1 MNCQIMNKED
11 LIQENSRYERA
22 RYDITQHKEVEEQIR
37 HRLNVEHAL
46 ARVSSLLVRKDAAD
60 INHILRIIGE
70 AIHVNGVQVV
80 VFHND
85 LPDIDISFIW
95 YDSQNI
101 SKKSSLQ
108 NGDQELFAWG
118 LNQLQNYNN
127 IVISDRSNLPPEA
140 VAEKTYMERNGVYA
154 ALFIPITGIDKR
166 LLGYIAFYD
175 TEQCRLWKEEDMQ
188 CLNMLAEMLAA
199 YGERKKMEKALRTS
213 ETQFRTLCDTAPAM
227 IFVYSDP
234 GNDAPIH
241 YLNNGYDI
249 MGLKPEA
256 NFNRNCWELVHPD
269 FVDMAKARG
278 LARLKGE
285 PTPSRYEC
293 KFLLPSGASRW
304 GDLSVNTIEWEGKP
318 ALMGVIY
325 DINERKQMEEDLQ
338 QARGELEKRVVERT
352 ADLLLLNHK
361 LEQEIVERQKTE
373 EKLILSEARYRA
385 IVEDQREL
393 VMRLLPDST
402 ITFANEA
409 LCRYFRKSAGVLLGK
424 SIFSFIHEEDQARVI
439 ASFQSLNQNYKEDL
453 ITFRVMRPDG
463 EICWQEWSGRAIVND
478 LGIVEFQVVG
488 RDVSK
493 RKRTEEALK
502 RSEANF
508 RKLAETAPAM
518 IYVYSEGRLLYVN
531 TMLETLS
538 GISKEQL
545 LQLNPMELFHQDCR
559 EQATKNT
566 LARLQ
571 GEKIPPYEV
580 SMVNKQDGRRV
591 WGYLYADVIE
601 FEGKH
606 SILGIVADITE
617 RKLTEADLLQTSKL
631 ESVGILAG
639 GIAHDFNNILTV
651 ISGNISLAKIIM
663 EDTNDL
669 TEVLTE
675 VEKAAFQA
683 RDLTQQLLTF
693 SKGGAPIKE
702 TASIQE
708 LLRESAS
715 FVLRGSNVNCNYT
728 IADDLW
734 PVNIDK
740 GQINQVIN
748 NLIINADQA
757 MPEGGTIQLSADNI
771 HSGTD
776 HLPSLA
782 AAQYIRISIK
792 DSGIGIDSQQLSKIF
807 DPYFTT
813 KEKGHGLGLATCYSI
828 IKKHDGDITVSSEP
842 GNGTTVNIYLPAFP
856 DVPVAVNNLPGAPLC
871 GQGKILIM
879 DDESIVRETL
889 GKMLNTLGYTTGF
902 ASDGLNA
909 IHLYQTAQQEN
920 DPYDAVLMDL
930 TIAGGLGGKEAVTK
944 LLEIDPAAKVIVSS
958 GYSNDPVM
966 AEYKKYGFCGVL
978 PKPYEI
984 KAVSLILYDLLG
996 RNTATI

>member
-1 MNCQIMNKED
+1 MDCQIMTNEES
-11 LIQENSRYERA
+11 IQGDKRYEPTRN
-22 RYDITQHKEVEEQIR
+22 DIAQHKEVEEKLR
-37 HRLNVEHAL
+37 HRLNIEHAL
-46 ARVSSLLVRKDAAD
+46 ARISSLLVRKDAAD
-60 INHILRIIGE
+60 INHILGIIGE
-70 AIHVNGVQVV
+70 AIPVNGIQVLI
-80 VFHND
+80 FHKD
-85 LPDIDISFIW
+85 LPDIDRSFEW

-101 SKKSSLQ
+101 SAGSFSK

-118 LNQLQNYNN
+118 LNQLHHYNN
-127 IVISDRSNLPPEA
+127 IVISDRSSLPPEA
-140 VAEKTYMERNGVYA
+140 AAEKTSMERRGAYA
-154 ALFIPITGIDKR
+154 ALFIPITGIEKS

-175 TEQCRLWKEEDMQ
+175 TKQSRLWPEEDIQ
-188 CLNMLAEMLAA
+188 SLNMLAEMLAA

-213 ETQFRTLCDTAPAM
+213 QAQFKTLCDTAPAM

-234 GNDAPIH
+234 GKDASVH
-241 YLNNGYDI
+241 YLNNSYNTMGYI
-249 MGLKPEA
+249 PAE
-256 NFNRNCWELVHPD
+256 NINRSAWDFVHPD
-269 FVDMAKARG
+269 FIDLTKARA
-278 LARLKGE
+278 LARLRGE
-285 PTPSRYEC
+285 PVPSRYAC
-293 KFLLPSGASRW
+293 KFLIGNGESRW
-304 GDLSVNTIEWEGKP
+304 GDLSMNTIEWEGKP

-325 DINERKQMEEDLQ
+325 DIDERMQMEEQLC
-338 QARGELEKRVVERT
+338 QARDELEKRVDERT
-352 ADLLLLNHK
+352 VELLLVNRK
-361 LEQEIVERQKTE
+361 LEKEIVERQYAE
-373 EKLILSEARYRA
+373 ERLLLSEARYRA
-385 IVEDQREL
+385 IVEDQSEFI
-393 VMRLLPDST
+393 MQLLPDFT
-402 ITFANEA
+402 VTFVNEA
-409 LCRYFRKSAGVLLGK
+409 VCRFFRKTARDLIGHSVFPAVFK
-424 SIFSFIHEEDQARVI
+424 ADQAKVT
-439 ASFQSLNQNYKEDL
+439 ASFQSLNQDYIEDL
-453 ITFRVMRPDG
+453 ISFRVVKPNG
-463 EICWQEWSGRAIVND
+463 EICWQEWGGRVIVKD
-478 LGIVEFQVVG
+478 QEVVEIQVVG

-493 RKRTEEALK
+493 RKQAEEALK

-508 RKLAETAPAM
+508 KKLAETAPAM

-538 GISKEQL
+538 GLSKEQL
-545 LQLNPMELFHQDCR
+545 LQLNPMELFHPDCR

-580 SMVNKQDGRRV
+580 SMVNKQDGHRV
-591 WGYLYADVIE
+591 WGYLYADIIE
-601 FEGKH
+601 FEGKN

-617 RKLTEADLLQTSKL
+617 RKITEADLLQTSKL

-651 ISGNISLAKIIM
+651 ISGNVSLAKIIM

-675 VEKAAFQA
+675 VETAAFQA

-708 LLRESAS
+708 LLRESAN
-715 FVLRGSNVNCNYT
+715 FVLRGSNVNCSFA

-734 PVNIDK
+734 AVNVDK

-748 NLIINADQA
+748 NLVINADQA
-757 MPEGGTIQLSADNI
+757 MPDGGTIQLSAANI
-771 HSGTD
+771 YPYTD
-776 HLPSLA
+776 LPPSLKEGH
-782 AAQYIRISIK
+782 YIMISVK
-792 DSGIGIDSQQLSKIF
+792 DTGIGIDSDDLSKIF
-807 DPYFTT
+807 DPYFST
-813 KEKGHGLGLATCYSI
+813 KQSGHGLGLATSYSI
-828 IKKHDGDITVSSEP
+828 IKKHDGDITVSSKP
-842 GNGTTVNIYLPAFP
+842 SHGTTVNIFLPAFP
-856 DVPVAVNNLPGAPLC
+856 ELTVEENNLPEAPLY

-879 DDESIVRETL
+879 DDDAVIRETL
-889 GKMLNTLGYTTGF
+889 GRMLNCLGYTTGF

-909 IHLYQTAQQEN
+909 IQLYETAQQEN

-930 TIAGGLGGKEAVTK
+930 TIAGGIGGKEAVKK

-984 KAVSLILYDLLG
+984 KSVGQMMYDLLV
-996 RNTATI
+996 RKTSAN